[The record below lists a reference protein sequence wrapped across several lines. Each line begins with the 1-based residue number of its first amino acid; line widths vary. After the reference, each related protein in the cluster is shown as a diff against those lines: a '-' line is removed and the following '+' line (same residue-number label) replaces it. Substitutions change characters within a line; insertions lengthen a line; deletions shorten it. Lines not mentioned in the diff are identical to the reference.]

1 MQRLKVRPRDS
12 TTSWILLKTPDRWVF
27 IENERDVALQALTC
41 EMRHEYDTSR
51 AQSIPCKYDIW
62 NILKIWM
69 GRIFYILEG
78 KTNFH

>member
-51 AQSIPCKYDIW
+51 AQSVPCKYDI
-62 NILKIWM
+62 
-69 GRIFYILEG
+69 
-78 KTNFH
+78 